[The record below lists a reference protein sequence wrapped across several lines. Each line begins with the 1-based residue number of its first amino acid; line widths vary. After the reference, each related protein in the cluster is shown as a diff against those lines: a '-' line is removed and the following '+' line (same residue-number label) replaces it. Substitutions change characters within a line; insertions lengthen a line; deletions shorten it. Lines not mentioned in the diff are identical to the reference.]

1 MNLATPYLPAHPLD
15 DARLDGARR
24 RAIETGAG
32 PEAAAWNAVSACIV
46 ALTVI
51 VLRHVNPG
59 ATAPQALSYI
69 RHSTLRDLLDEA
81 SILEPDLTTR
91 VMRDALS
98 QLAGKAVPDAVR
110 RGRSGTGP
118 GPHAVCPR
126 V

>member
-1 MNLATPYLPAHPLD
+1 MNLARPLD
-15 DARLDGARR
+15 GARLDGARLDGARR
-24 RAIETGAG
+24 RAVGTGAG
-32 PEAAAWNAVSACIV
+32 PEEAAWNAASARIL
-46 ALTVI
+46 ALAAI

-59 ATAPQALSYI
+59 ATAPQVLSYV

-81 SILEPDLTTR
+81 SILEPDLTAR

-98 QLAGKAVPDAVR
+98 ELAGEAVPDAAR
-110 RGRSGTGP
+110 RDRSGTGP